1 MIKFIDRLYGWF
13 LVAANSLQ
21 SPLLLAIRL
30 YWGWQF
36 WQAGHGKLGNISKTV
51 EFFTNLNIP
60 APSLNAHFVAYLE
73 AGGGILLA
81 IGLGSRL
88 IALPLAIDMI
98 VAYLTADRD
107 SLRAIFSDDPRH
119 RRSPSGSC
127 PKPMSHCVSRTSAAS
142 ESKVSGRG
150 SATRGKGFSGSTEMR
165 RGRPNVS
172 TVKGELVPTTSMR
185 FCSVFPSVSIF
196 KSTGMRKRSR
206 S

>member
-13 LVAANSLQ
+13 LIAANSLQ

-88 IALPLAIDMI
+88 IALPLAVDMI

-107 SLRAIFSDDPRH
+107 SLRAIFSDDAGQFYKADPFSFLLVSLVILVFGPGKFSLDTLIRWY
-119 RRSPSGSC
+119 RNKRQTPAPS
-127 PKPMSHCVSRTSAAS
+127 A
-142 ESKVSGRG
+142 
-150 SATRGKGFSGSTEMR
+150 
-165 RGRPNVS
+165 
-172 TVKGELVPTTSMR
+172 
-185 FCSVFPSVSIF
+185 
-196 KSTGMRKRSR
+196 
-206 S
+206 